1 VGFIWRQGAP
11 RLRRV
16 STVAARLVYNCM
28 MSWPES
34 ETIALR
40 ADPLLPPAPCPVR
53 WRRSARARRVSLRI
67 CPAEGAVI
75 VTLPTRVGRGQGL
88 SLLTEH
94 AGWVLQRVAALAPE
108 RPLVAGGTVLIGGV
122 EHLIRHDPAQRGAV
136 LREDTVLTV
145 SGQAEFVP
153 RRVRDF
159 LRAEALRRIVT
170 AARPHAQGLGVTPRA
185 IRLKDTRSRWGS
197 CAPDR
202 TLAFSWRLVMAPD
215 WVLDYV
221 VAHEVAH
228 LREMNHSARFWAL
241 VEARTPHRAAATRWL
256 RQNGPA
262 LLRVG

>member
-1 VGFIWRQGAP
+1 
-11 RLRRV
+11 
-16 STVAARLVYNCM
+16 M
-28 MSWPES
+28 
-34 ETIALR
+34 
-40 ADPLLPPAPCPVR
+40 
-53 WRRSARARRVSLRI
+53 
-67 CPAEGAVI
+67 I
-75 VTLPTRVGRGQGL
+75 VTLPARVGRAQGL

-94 AGWVLQRVAALAPE
+94 AGWVLQRVSALAPE
-108 RPLVAGGTVLIGGV
+108 RPLVAGGTVPIGGV
-122 EHLIRHDPAQRGAV
+122 EHLIRHDPARRGAV
-136 LREDTVLTV
+136 LQEGAVLIV

-159 LRAEALRRIVT
+159 LRAEAMRRIVT

-185 IRLKDTRSRWGS
+185 IRLKDTKSRWGS

-228 LREMNHSARFWAL
+228 LREMNHSSRFWAL
-241 VEARTPHRAAATRWL
+241 VEARTPHRDAATQWL
-256 RQNGPA
+256 RRNGPG